1 MCVRARA
8 NKEKETMDLNEG
20 KGVHGSVRRE
30 ESKRRNNI
38 IITISQIVF
47 KMWAWSGELNDSSQM
62 SSGKALSR

>member
-1 MCVRARA
+1 MCACACARA

-38 IITISQIVF
+38 TISQIVF
-47 KMWAWSGELNDSSQM
+47 KMWAWSEELNEISQM